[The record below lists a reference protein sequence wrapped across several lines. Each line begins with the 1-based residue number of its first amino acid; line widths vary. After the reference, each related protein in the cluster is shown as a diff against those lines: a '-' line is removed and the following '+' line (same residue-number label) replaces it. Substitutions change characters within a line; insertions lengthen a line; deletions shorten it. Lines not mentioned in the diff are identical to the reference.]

1 MFSFFLLRPYP
12 LLLNRFWPSTAARG
26 HIDQAEHYRI
36 IIAANAAPSCCAIV
50 AMASTSLRASP
61 LTASLSAAAIKR
73 K

>member
-12 LLLNRFWPSTAARG
+12 LLLKPVLAPHCSPR
-26 HIDQAEHYRI
+26 HINQAERYRI